1 MLKKTHMLYNNRKWI
16 SNGMTA
22 SINRIKDILAISF
35 QAVVGELNQKYKAS
49 IHPL

>member
-1 MLKKTHMLYNNRKWI
+1 MLYNNRKWI
-16 SNGMTA
+16 SMTA

-35 QAVVGELNQKYKAS
+35 QPVVGELNQKYKAS

>member
-22 SINRIKDILAISF
+22 INLIKDILAISF
-35 QAVVGELNQKYKAS
+35 QPVVGELNQKYKAS